1 LSRYTPLPVVAI
13 IGRPNVGKSA
23 LFNRIAGRRIAI
35 VEDLPGVTR
44 DRLVARAEWRGRTFE
59 IVDTGGF
66 VTAPEDRL
74 TERVRRQAEAAV
86 READLVL
93 LVVDAR
99 TGLLPEDREIAQY
112 LREGGWPVLLVVN
125 KVDRPD
131 QQEALVAEFH
141 ALGMG
146 EAFPVSALHGYGI
159 GELLDAVVDRLPEA
173 PPEEPAEDEI
183 RVAIVGRP
191 NVGKSSLVNALVG
204 MDRVVVDEAP
214 GTTRDAVDV
223 VLRLEGRTFVLV
235 DTAGLRRRSRVREA
249 VEFYGTT
256 RTRRAIERSHVA
268 VLVLD
273 AQEGPTDQD
282 QRIAQEVVEAG
293 RAFVVAVNKWDLVR
307 PEDRTELARRVHHAL
322 RHVAFA
328 PVVFTSA
335 KTGRNVR
342 RILELVVRVDAAHA
356 RRIPTG
362 PLNRALHAA
371 LRQSAPPTDPT
382 GRPLRIYYATQ
393 VTTRPP
399 TIALFV
405 NDPERLTPAYA
416 RYLEN
421 QLREA
426 FDLVG
431 TPLQLLAR
439 PRR

>member
-1 LSRYTPLPVVAI
+1 LSGIDRLPVVAI
-13 IGRPNVGKSA
+13 VGRPNVGKSA
-23 LFNRIAGRRIAI
+23 LFNRIAGQRIAI
-35 VEDLPGVTR
+35 VEDIPGVTR

-66 VTAPEDRL
+66 MSAPEDRL
-74 TERVRRQAEAAV
+74 TERVRRQAEAAI

-93 LVVDAR
+93 LVVDAQ
-99 TGLLPEDREIAQY
+99 TGLVPEDREIAQY
-112 LREGGWPVLLVVN
+112 LRECGRPFLVVVN
-125 KVDRPD
+125 KVDRPH
-131 QQEALVAEFH
+131 EAEPLVAEFY
-141 ALGMG
+141 ALGIP
-146 EAFPVSALHGYGI
+146 EVFWVSALHGLGI
-159 GELLDAVVDRLPEA
+159 GDLLDAVVARLP
-173 PPEEPAEDEI
+173 PAEADAPADGVRI
-183 RVAIVGRP
+183 AILGRP

-204 MDRVVVDEAP
+204 IERVIVDERP

-223 VLRLEGRTFVLV
+223 VLRDGERTFVLV
-235 DTAGLRRRSRVREA
+235 DTAGLRRRSRVHDA
-249 VEFYGTT
+249 VEFYGTV
-256 RTRRAIERSHVA
+256 RTRQALERANVA

-282 QRIAQEVVEAG
+282 QRIAEEVAQAG
-293 RAFVVAVNKWDLVR
+293 RALVVAVNKWDLVR

-342 RILELVVRVDAAHA
+342 RILDLVAQADAAHA

-362 PLNRALHAA
+362 PLNRAVHEAV
-371 LRQSAPPTDPT
+371 RQAAPPADPT
-382 GRPLRIYYATQ
+382 GRPLKIYYAAQ
-393 VTTRPP
+393 VATRPP
-399 TIALFV
+399 TLALFV

-421 QLREA
+421 RLREA

-431 TPLQLLAR
+431 TPVRLLVR